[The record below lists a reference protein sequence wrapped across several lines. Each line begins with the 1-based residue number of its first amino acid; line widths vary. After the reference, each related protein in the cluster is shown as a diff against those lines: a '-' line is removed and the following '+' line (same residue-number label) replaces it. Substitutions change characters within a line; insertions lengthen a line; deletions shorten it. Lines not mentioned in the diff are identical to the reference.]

1 MAYRGKALQ
10 LDRRVH
16 LQATGAGTAGDTRYR
31 MTIAESSVHR
41 VFRDDKCSVQ
51 HDASARH

>member
-16 LQATGAGTAGDTRYR
+16 LQATGAGTAGDTCYR